1 MTPPVVASA
10 SDAPDASSDRTP
22 QPSERRSF
30 LSRMLAASATLGLG
44 AWARPAQAADAR
56 VALTVADDEP
66 WMKRLH
72 GTQRVV
78 FHSHLPTDGLA
89 LTWARTFLETHKSAY
104 GRQDSDCSVVVG
116 LNGRSIG
123 LLFNDAMWAQYPI
136 AETMG
141 MKGTTNPN
149 GPSGSN
155 LVSQLI
161 GRGALLLVCQ
171 NSLRTAGS
179 RFLPEPARSDAAA
192 RAAFSAAASGSLLPG
207 VEIVPAMIVTLQMA
221 QDRGCRYVYAGS

>member
-1 MTPPVVASA
+1 MRMPSMNDHSAATTRTAPP
-10 SDAPDASSDRTP
+10 T
-22 QPSERRSF
+22 ERRSF
-30 LSRMLAASATLGLG
+30 LTRVLAAGATLGLG
-44 AWARPAQAADAR
+44 VLTRPAGAMGTSPPGL
-56 VALTVADDEP
+56 VEDEP
-66 WMKRLH
+66 WMARLR

-89 LTWARTFLETHKSAY
+89 LTWARTFLETHKTAY

-123 LLFNDAMWAQYPI
+123 LLFNDSMWARYPI

-161 GRGALLLVCQ
+161 GRGAILLVCQ
-171 NSLRTAGS
+171 NSLRAAGS
-179 RFLPEPARSDAAA
+179 RFLPEPARADAAA
-192 RAAFSAAASGSLLPG
+192 RAAFSAEATASLLPG